1 MRVSPPHTMD
11 LRQLRTFV
19 QVAEAGSFSKA
30 ALILD
35 VAQPALSRQV
45 RQLETEL
52 RETLL
57 LRHGRGVA
65 LTEAGQRLLAHG
77 RAILQQ
83 VEVARSEVA
92 AGRDEP
98 AGQIAIGLPPSL
110 ARQWTLP
117 LIQAFQ
123 IQMPKARCAIIEGF
137 SMHISEWLSDGRLD
151 LGLLYNPE
159 PSAQVSTRPLIEEAL
174 CLVSPVAADVGQDS
188 SQDLAGPVRFA
199 QLSGLPLVM
208 PQRGHTFRKL
218 METQAALHGVQLN
231 VVWEVSSVGV
241 IPDLVRAGLGHAA
254 LTAGAVRAHGELQHL
269 RVRPIEA
276 PQIIST
282 LCLAE
287 PAQRRSTP
295 LTRRTAQLLEAMARA
310 G

>member
-1 MRVSPPHTMD
+1 MD

-137 SMHISEWLSDGRLD
+137 SMHISEWLIEGRLD

-174 CLVSPVAADVGQDS
+174 CLVSPMAADAGQDS
-188 SQDLAGPVRFA
+188 SKDLAGPVRFA

-218 METQAALHGVQLN
+218 METQAALHAVQLN

-295 LTRRTAQLLEAMARA
+295 LARRTAQLLEAMARA
-310 G
+310 A

>member
-1 MRVSPPHTMD
+1 MD

-310 G
+310 A

>member
-1 MRVSPPHTMD
+1 MD

-65 LTEAGQRLLAHG
+65 LTDAGQRLLAHG

-83 VEVARSEVA
+83 VEVARSELA

-98 AGQIAIGLPPSL
+98 AGQIVIGLPPSL

-137 SMHISEWLSDGRLD
+137 SMHISEWLIEGRLD

-174 CLVSPVAADVGQDS
+174 CLVSP
-188 SQDLAGPVRFA
+188 LASGTTDTAKEDAVHFA

-231 VVWEVSSVGV
+231 VAWEVSSVGV

-254 LTAGAVRAHGELQHL
+254 LTAGAVRAHGALQHL

-295 LTRRTAQLLEAMARA
+295 LARRTAQLLEAMARA

>member
-174 CLVSPVAADVGQDS
+174 CLVSPMAADAGQDS

-295 LTRRTAQLLEAMARA
+295 LARRTAQLLEAMARA
-310 G
+310 A

>member
-1 MRVSPPHTMD
+1 MD

-174 CLVSPVAADVGQDS
+174 CLVSPVATEV
-188 SQDLAGPVRFA
+188 SQDVTGPMRFA

-241 IPDLVRAGLGHAA
+241 IPDLVSAGLGHAA
-254 LTAGAVRAHGELQHL
+254 LTAGAVRAHGALQHL

>member
-137 SMHISEWLSDGRLD
+137 SMHISEWLSEGRLD

-174 CLVSPVAADVGQDS
+174 CLVSPVATEV
-188 SQDLAGPVRFA
+188 SQDVTGPVRFA

-231 VVWEVSSVGV
+231 VAWEVSSVGV

-254 LTAGAVRAHGELQHL
+254 LTAGAVRAHGALQHL

>member
-1 MRVSPPHTMD
+1 MD

-83 VEVARSEVA
+83 VEVARSELA

-137 SMHISEWLSDGRLD
+137 SMHISEWLIEGRLD

-174 CLVSPVAADVGQDS
+174 CLVSPLAADVGQETPQGS
-188 SQDLAGPVRFA
+188 SQDMAGPIRFA

-218 METQAALHGVQLN
+218 METQAALHGVELN

-254 LTAGAVRAHGELQHL
+254 LTAGAVRAHGALQHL

-276 PQIIST
+276 PQIISI

-295 LTRRTAQLLEAMARA
+295 LARRTAQLLEAMARA

>member
-1 MRVSPPHTMD
+1 MD